1 MLRCRLLTIT
11 ALLASSHF
19 TAAAIPQKIEKASA
33 PPSVRTATSLALS
46 PAVIM
51 IRAKPGASSTH
62 PLTITNLTNNKCR
75 FVMEAFDVVVQGGKR
90 VFVPAGE
97 TFGGI
102 ARSAIF
108 NPPTLEMS
116 PGESAQVKITL
127 TVPPEPAV
135 RAVAAI
141 FHGQTALPGNG
152 KLMVTGSLGTLITY
166 SLSDKIAVRTGAP
179 TVKPQTE
186 TSNLSLS
193 EVLENF
199 GREPVVIK
207 GTLAILKNSGQLIG
221 RVTIESH
228 RLLPGEKF
236 DSVVEYPNIIH
247 RGQYRAMISFVHEG
261 GVQTSNVEFQV
272 K

>member
-1 MLRCRLLTIT
+1 VRRCLLFTIT

-19 TAAAIPQKIEKASA
+19 TAEAIPQKFRIAAA
-33 PPSVRTATSLALS
+33 PPSERPAPSLALS

-51 IRAKPGASSTH
+51 IKAKPGASSTH
-62 PLTITNLTNNKCR
+62 ALTITNLTYGKSR
-75 FVMEAFDVVVQGGKR
+75 FVMEAFDVVTQDGKR

-97 TFGGI
+97 TSGGI
-102 ARSAIF
+102 ARSTIF
-108 NPPTLEMS
+108 NPPTVEVN
-116 PGESAQVKITL
+116 PGESAQVNVTL
-127 TVPPEPAV
+127 TVPPEPGV
-135 RAVAAI
+135 RAVVAI
-141 FHGQTALPGNG
+141 FHGQTAVSGNG
-152 KLMVTGSLGTLITY
+152 NLLVAGSLGTLITY

-179 TVKPQTE
+179 IVKPQTE
-186 TSNLSLS
+186 TSNLTLS
-193 EVLENF
+193 EPLENC
-199 GREPVVIK
+199 GQEPVVIK

-236 DSVVEYPNIIH
+236 DSVVEYPNIIQ

-272 K
+272 Q